1 MSEENITFT
10 LHETN
15 EPKKENISYEDLLE
29 EVNGMDDF
37 VAIEVNYECNFT
49 KKELLRIAEYYE
61 LEKCKRK
68 KKKEL
73 IRNIVLFEKN
83 PENSFFV
90 FQRKKLWDY
99 MREIK
104 EDNYLR
110 KFLLW

>member
-1 MSEENITFT
+1 MNENITFT
-10 LHETN
+10 LSETIESN
-15 EPKKENISYEDLLE
+15 RENVSYEELLE
-29 EVNGMDDF
+29 EVNNMDDF

-49 KKELLRIAEYYE
+49 KKELVRIAEYYE
-61 LEKCKRK
+61 LEKCKRI

-83 PENSFFV
+83 PENTFIV

-99 MREIK
+99 IREIK
-104 EDNYLR
+104 DDNYLR